1 MSGLNNFESLRN
13 LQFLFMKKLY
23 ALFYLS
29 VFTFTAQAQDLIF
42 DASFN
47 NDAAYRDDLPSL
59 IGVGVGNT
67 YYQDFGKLRQV
78 NDSIFIYYINV
89 ANYDSETYDCQ
100 ARAIISHSDGTAT
113 HEQVFSA
120 AGSFTGAS
128 PEDWSITDIITNQ
141 SNGHV
146 YIVQNGLFD
155 DSGTTR
161 KCVNVHGR
169 EFDAVNGNFQII
181 PLWGQNQSGKTEI
194 SLAGSNIRSAKGT
207 IMAGVPFLAM
217 CLEGAQST
225 NVATSAVIS
234 NGQGFSFTGIT
245 ANANT
250 LHSVVSDVVAI
261 SSTEVYIADNAYTYT
276 YVNPSVQINDY
287 ARILKFNPTTN
298 ALDQSYGNGNGI
310 AIISWNSQS
319 NTNFV
324 QDQIKRILY
333 VGGDLYVAGYSREDI
348 GAQYTPVHGKVTLL
362 DNLGNVDNSFASTG
376 TFAPDYSSTRFR
388 TYFNDIDLAGDG
400 SLYLSGSGS
409 VTNSPNDPTTSFI
422 LALND
427 NGTVQTSKG
436 TNGFLF
442 ESTDF
447 YDINESIIIP
457 GTSALTDKF
466 VFNGY
471 FTSMPAETAVGRL
484 IWSNSVNAL
493 TENVQPSLNIYP
505 NPVKDILN
513 VTSTEKCTIEIRNS
527 LGKLIQH
534 VQVAVGT
541 TSVSVEKLPAGMYF
555 IQVEGTS
562 MTSLRF
568 VKQ

>member
-1 MSGLNNFESLRN
+1 
-13 LQFLFMKKLY
+13 MKNIY
-23 ALFYLS
+23 TLFYFC
-29 VFTFTAQAQDLIF
+29 VFTITTQAQDLIF
-42 DASFN
+42 DANFN
-47 NDAAYRDDLPSL
+47 NNAAYRDDLPSL
-59 IGVGVGNT
+59 IGVGTGNT

-78 NDSIFIYYINV
+78 NDSIFVYYINV

-120 AGSFTGAS
+120 AGSFAGAS

-141 SNGHV
+141 SNGHI

-161 KCVNVHGR
+161 KCINVHGR

-181 PLWGQNQSGKTEI
+181 PLWGQNQSGMTEI

-225 NVATSAVIS
+225 NVAISAVIS
-234 NGQGFSFTGIT
+234 NGQGFSFAGIT

-250 LHSVVSDVVAI
+250 LHSSVADVIAL
-261 SSTEVYIADNAYTYT
+261 STTEVYIADNAYTYT

-298 ALDQSYGNGNGI
+298 ALDQTYGNGNGV

-362 DNLGNVDNSFASTG
+362 DNLGNADNSFASTG

-409 VTNSPNDPTTSFI
+409 VTDSPNDPTTSFI

-427 NGTVQTSKG
+427 NGTVQTNKG

-447 YDINESIIIP
+447 YDVNESIILP
-457 GTSALTDKF
+457 GSSALTDKF
-466 VFNGY
+466 VFNGFY
-471 FTSMPAETAVGRL
+471 SSMPSETAVGRL
-484 IWSNSVNAL
+484 VWSNDVNGLTHVEQETIAL
-493 TENVQPSLNIYP
+493 YP
-505 NPVKDILN
+505 NPVNDELN
-513 VTSTEKCTIEIRNS
+513 ISVPQSCSAEIHNLQGQLVRS
-527 LGKLIQH
+527 LELTT
-534 VQVAVGT
+534 GT
-541 TSVSVEKLPAGMYF
+541 TTISVEELPVGMYF
-555 IQVEGTS
+555 IQVQGVPFNS
-562 MTSLRF
+562 IRF
-568 VKQ
+568 IKQ